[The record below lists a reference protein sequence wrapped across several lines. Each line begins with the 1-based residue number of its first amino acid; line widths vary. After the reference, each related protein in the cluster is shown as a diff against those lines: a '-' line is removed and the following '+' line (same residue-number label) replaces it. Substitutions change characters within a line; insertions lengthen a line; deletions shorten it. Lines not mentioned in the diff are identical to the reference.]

1 MGGCCEHGNEY
12 LESIKFNKISSP
24 AGDLQV
30 SQEGLYC
37 MMELIS
43 YLGYK

>member
-1 MGGCCEHGNEY
+1 MVGSCEHGNEY

-24 AGDLQV
+24 AEDLQV

>member
-1 MGGCCEHGNEY
+1 VDFCECGNEY
-12 LESIKFNKISSP
+12 LESIKFKRSSSP
-24 AGDLQV
+24 AEDLQV
-30 SQEGLYC
+30 SQERLCC

>member
-1 MGGCCEHGNEY
+1 MVGSCEHGNEH
-12 LESIKFNKISSP
+12 LGSIKFNRISSP
-24 AGDLQV
+24 AEDLQA

-43 YLGYK
+43 YLGHK